1 MSREREADR
10 WLYDALGAFLERA
23 EALSPLVIAACVA
36 GLTETR
42 NAIAGGELDISEFDE
57 RI

>member
-23 EALSPLVIAACVA
+23 EGLSPLVVAACVA

-42 NAIAGGELDISEFDE
+42 NAIAGGELDLKDFGEEI
-57 RI
+57 